1 MTFSILFIMTR
12 SSRWSCVRKKRHKRR
27 PQSVGQCAS
36 AFVADLVRVDVKI
49 SDRAVGLVFLDT
61 WSAKD
66 STHVTSEVCTAES
79 HELHTLAT
87 VVNL

>member
-1 MTFSILFIMTR
+1 MTR
-12 SSRWSCVRKKRHKRR
+12 SSCLPHVRKRRHKRR

-36 AFVADLVRVDVKI
+36 AFVADRSFPVEVKF
-49 SDRAVGLVFLDT
+49 SDRAVGLVILDT

-66 STHVTSEVCTAES
+66 STHVTSEVCTAKAREF
-79 HELHTLAT
+79 HTQAN